1 MRRCWSAVTTSLQ
14 TPGRPKVGCT
24 VFSRDLSAHVALK
37 VKAALHA
44 ALQILARVLMG
55 GLIDLP
61 SPQMNDGSE
70 YDWKRLADTIP
81 TREDFGRG
89 LDENY
94 AWGEFG
100 GMSLDQ
106 AYEHFVAC
114 PENRQEDFMFMGSAA
129 FLFYFPVIERYLYT
143 VRAESEFHDCPA
155 WILAMGIIQQ
165 LNESSLAKNEQL
177 IGRVDGLITHVLG
190 HLNQYATDGDEQER
204 VASGWN
210 ELRAVVDEI
219 RKRDS

>member
-1 MRRCWSAVTTSLQ
+1 
-14 TPGRPKVGCT
+14 
-24 VFSRDLSAHVALK
+24 
-37 VKAALHA
+37 
-44 ALQILARVLMG
+44 
-55 GLIDLP
+55 
-61 SPQMNDGSE
+61 MNDGAR
-70 YDWKRLADTIP
+70 YDWRPLADTMP

-143 VRAESEFHDCPA
+143 VQAESDPHDCPA

-165 LNESSLAKNEQL
+165 SKESSVATNEEL
-177 IGRVDGLITHVLG
+177 IGRVDALITHVLS
-190 HLNQYATDGDEQER
+190 HPKQYATDEDEQER
-204 VASGWN
+204 VASGWK
-210 ELRAVVDEI
+210 ELREAVDEI
-219 RKRDS
+219 LKSGR